1 MTEVWLRAALWL
13 GLALAATLLSIRL
26 RVATALSRLAHHAV
40 LSISIDRGCLRHAV
54 DVHTPLR
61 RTVHQPATPGT
72 GAQRDTRNVRVGRAR
87 ACREGAMMT
96 TLMPYL
102 LVGVGGFIGA
112 NARFVVARIVGAM
125 FETKFPLGTFVI
137 NVSGSF
143 LLGILGTILALKV
156 MPNSESMRLALGV
169 GFLGAYTTF
178 STFEFETHALFD
190 DGSWLTATTNMFASL
205 FVGLLAVRAGI
216 VIAKTWIAP

>member
-1 MTEVWLRAALWL
+1 MA
-13 GLALAATLLSIRL
+13 
-26 RVATALSRLAHHAV
+26 
-40 LSISIDRGCLRHAV
+40 
-54 DVHTPLR
+54 
-61 RTVHQPATPGT
+61 
-72 GAQRDTRNVRVGRAR
+72 
-87 ACREGAMMT
+87 

-102 LVGVGGFIGA
+102 LVGLGGFIGA
-112 NARFVVARIVGAM
+112 NARFVVARLVGGL

-143 LLGILGTILALKV
+143 LLGVLGTLVAQKV

-169 GFLGAYTTF
+169 GFLGAFTTF

-216 VIAKTWIAP
+216 VVAKTWLT